1 MIWQEN
7 VSSVVMV
14 TTLVEGEKVRMN
26 LRIFDVL
33 NTITVRAFTKIQ
45 QYLIKLS
52 SLFYTFFISQFSLCF
67 IIIKNVFFYH
77 IRKTKWIINSQY
89 RFHIFLLRSNAINTG
104 RIRTT
109 LRSTVK
115 FKLPSQKK
123 KNMHVSQLANFQCST
138 KR

>member
-1 MIWQEN
+1 MIKKKPSHYEGNVNCTYHCCVCCFEGPKPNTLGDFWRMIWQEN

-52 SLFYTFFISQFSLCF
+52 SLSVL
-67 IIIKNVFFYH
+67 H
-77 IRKTKWIINSQY
+77 L
-89 RFHIFLLRSNAINTG
+89 FHIL
-104 RIRTT
+104 
-109 LRSTVK
+109 V
-115 FKLPSQKK
+115 
-123 KNMHVSQLANFQCST
+123 
-138 KR
+138 